1 MKTAPRF
8 PTGYPSPL
16 GFVVSLFGRVSKSYP
31 GRGGVPLRGRAG
43 CIPFG
48 RGCMRAA
55 QALIRAS
62 AASVPGRMAVR
73 VALAGA
79 AAGRLDGLTV
89 HRSPCRW
96 LEVLLCCAALPRVG
110 DDLVSLGCVVETDCG
125 RPPPSLTNTYEMR
138 KPSAFPWVLR
148 RPSRRSWAFPSPQT
162 AMCHGLSGHEPFYQ
176 RFVFD

>member
-1 MKTAPRF
+1 MKT
-8 PTGYPSPL
+8 L
-16 GFVVSLFGRVSKSYP
+16 RVSYGLPRLRCGFSFHYLGEFQEVIQGEGSLP
-31 GRGGVPLRGRAG
+31 EGRQGASRVWTRGNRGRAG
-43 CIPFG
+43 PYQSE
-48 RGCMRAA
+48 RSERAWM
-55 QALIRAS
+55 
-62 AASVPGRMAVR
+62 MAVR

-96 LEVLLCCAALPRVG
+96 LEVLLCRAALPRVG

>member
-31 GRGGVPLRGRAG
+31 GRGGPSPRAGRVHPIWTRVHEGRAG
-43 CIPFG
+43 PHQSE
-48 RGCMRAA
+48 RSERAWT
-55 QALIRAS
+55 
-62 AASVPGRMAVR
+62 MAVR

-125 RPPPSLTNTYEMR
+125 RPPPSLTNTYKMR